1 MLNSILHSSVLKFWP
16 VSATFFPPFFFHYI
30 TMDPLIDVHISVPLS
45 SWIYIPFSVLFL
57 CICMLFYG
65 DDAHQEKRLHKGIR
79 EYVVRI
85 APKLGLN
92 IQVLLVTLYL
102 PWTARFQKNLK
113 SMFWKY
119 VKSRQWSPLAE
130 AKSMHQIW
138 VSWYFHSRYATW
150 QERSFSRSHFRR
162 RGPTSGMQGS
172 KYATNRL
179 LSASRRST
187 AAVRLRFRD
196 YWRRRRRQV

>member
-1 MLNSILHSSVLKFWP
+1 MYFFYVYACYSTVMMHIRRSDYIKVLGSMLWESRPNWVW
-16 VSATFFPPFFFHYI
+16 TFKCC
-30 TMDPLIDVHISVPLS
+30 LLLS
-45 SWIYIPFSVLFL
+45 TYP
-57 CICMLFYG
+57 
-65 DDAHQEKRLHKGIR
+65 
-79 EYVVRI
+79 
-85 APKLGLN
+85 GL
-92 IQVLLVTLYL
+92 
-102 PWTARFQKNLK
+102 ARFQKNLK

-179 LSASRRST
+179 LSASWRST